1 MVTAAS
7 EIDNKVDEIIKR
19 IVTTGHPRKIILFG
33 SYVTGDMKAD
43 SDLDILVIGDN
54 SIDNPRDESV
64 RIRRALKGLKIP
76 IDILVVRENDY
87 DALKDRPGLVYK
99 EIARTGK
106 VVYEHQGD

>member
-1 MVTAAS
+1 MR
-7 EIDNKVDEIIKR
+7 KVDEAVKMIIEVGR
-19 IVTTGHPRKIILFG
+19 PRKIILFG
-33 SYVTGDMKAD
+33 SYVTGNMNAN

-54 SIDNPRDESV
+54 SIDNSREESV

-87 DALKDRPGLVYK
+87 DALKDRPGLVYR

>member
-1 MVTAAS
+1 
-7 EIDNKVDEIIKR
+7 
-19 IVTTGHPRKIILFG
+19 
-33 SYVTGDMKAD
+33 
-43 SDLDILVIGDN
+43 
-54 SIDNPRDESV
+54 V

-87 DALKDRPGLVYK
+87 EALKDRPGLVYK

>member
-1 MVTAAS
+1 MSDLIVAG
-7 EIDNKVDEIIKR
+7 KVDEAVKR
-19 IVTTGHPRKIILFG
+19 IIEVGHPRKIILFG
-33 SYVTGDMKAD
+33 SYVTGNMNAG
-43 SDLDILVIGDN
+43 SDLDILVVVDDGTEDT
-54 SIDNPRDESV
+54 RKESV

-87 DALKDRPGLVYK
+87 DALKDRPGHVYR